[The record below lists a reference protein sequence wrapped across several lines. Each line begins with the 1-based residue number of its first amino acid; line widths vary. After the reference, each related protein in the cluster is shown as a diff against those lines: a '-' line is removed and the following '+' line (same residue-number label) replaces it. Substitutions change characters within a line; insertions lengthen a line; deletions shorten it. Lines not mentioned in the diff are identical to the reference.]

1 VLSHPFFVP
10 VPYPFPYP
18 FWFTNFAFSTI
29 DTTPKHP
36 KMGDFG
42 KFLVFMVQ
50 KFFACKCLIYS
61 VLQVFFI
68 YHFRGMKNYP

>member
-1 VLSHPFFVP
+1 VVLLFASHPFFVP
-10 VPYPFPYP
+10 VPYP

-50 KFFACKCLIYS
+50 NFFACKCLCFS
-61 VLQVFFI
+61 VLHHFFVN
-68 YHFRGMKNYP
+68 HFNGIKNHP